1 MISEGAPISTILTRI
16 KATDRDLDSDLVYF
30 LIKNNNNT
38 YSSEKFEA
46 LDENQHPV
54 SLELVQVNVWRREIF
69 KTIEVNFHI

>member
-1 MISEGAPISTILTRI
+1 VISEGAPINTILTRL

-46 LDENQHPV
+46 IDENQHPV
-54 SLELVQVNVWRREIF
+54 SLELVQVNVSEMRYLSS
-69 KTIEVNFHI
+69 H

>member
-1 MISEGAPISTILTRI
+1 VISEGAPINTILTRL

-54 SLELVQVNVWRREIF
+54 SLELVQVNVW
-69 KTIEVNFHI
+69 T

>member
-1 MISEGAPISTILTRI
+1 MISEGAPINTILTRL

-46 LDENQHPV
+46 IDENQHPV
-54 SLELVQVNVWRREIF
+54 SLELVQVNVWR
-69 KTIEVNFHI
+69 

>member
-1 MISEGAPISTILTRI
+1 MISEGAPINTILTRI

-46 LDENQHPV
+46 IDENQHPV
-54 SLELVQVNVWRREIF
+54 SLELVQVNVSEMRYLSS
-69 KTIEVNFHI
+69 H

>member
-1 MISEGAPISTILTRI
+1 MISEGAPINTILTRL

-46 LDENQHPV
+46 IDENQHPV
-54 SLELVQVNVWRREIF
+54 SLELVQVNVSEMRYLSS
-69 KTIEVNFHI
+69 H

>member
-1 MISEGAPISTILTRI
+1 VISEGAPINTILTRI

-46 LDENQHPV
+46 IDENQHPV
-54 SLELVQVNVWRREIF
+54 SLELVQVNVSEMRYLSS
-69 KTIEVNFHI
+69 H